1 MIIVIGILALA
12 FCINS
17 CSKKN
22 DNKSDN
28 TRVAGK
34 NENTKADNSEMT
46 VAGYAL
52 GEIPPIPIP
61 DMPNL
66 SVTENPGAKITLDMT
81 KKISSVP
88 GIVITPVKVEN
99 STIVGEITLCRL
111 GKTGKVS

>member
-1 MIIVIGILALA
+1 MYKKEKFNNCNGILA
-12 FCINS
+12 FVFYVNS

-22 DNKSDN
+22 DSKSDN
-28 TRVAGK
+28 TQVAEK

-46 VAGYAL
+46 VAGYSL

-81 KKISSVP
+81 KKYQ
-88 GIVITPVKVEN
+88 
-99 STIVGEITLCRL
+99 
-111 GKTGKVS
+111 

>member
-1 MIIVIGILALA
+1 MKKRNLIIVIGILALA

-22 DNKSDN
+22 DNNSDN
-28 TRVAGK
+28 TQVAGK

-52 GEIPPIPIP
+52 GEI
-61 DMPNL
+61 L
-66 SVTENPGAKITLDMT
+66 
-81 KKISSVP
+81 
-88 GIVITPVKVEN
+88 
-99 STIVGEITLCRL
+99 LCRL